1 MMLYPMKYVVPT
13 LMIVLASFN
22 PANAGDAYVETLL
35 NICTT
40 AQNTGDEG
48 TIKSIANQVK
58 NEQIPDD
65 EFLATSY
72 NECLKAAFGE
82 TENAQDIFALLKRI
96 SNAKNQLIADCE
108 KLLLATPQIE
118 ISQQIFKETLTI

>member
-1 MMLYPMKYVVPT
+1 MLSLMKYLVPSF
-13 LMIVLASFN
+13 MFILASFS

-40 AQNTGDEG
+40 AQNPGDLG

-58 NEQIPDD
+58 NEQIPGD
-65 EFLATSY
+65 ELLTRSY

-82 TENAQDIFALLKRI
+82 TENAQDISVLLNRI
-96 SNAKNQLIADCE
+96 SDAKNQIIADCD
-108 KLLLATPQIE
+108 KLLVAAPKVAIAHPTCKE
-118 ISQQIFKETLTI
+118 ILIK